1 MFSKA
6 DCVLIKLAD
15 LPCLLYIYKMKIC
28 CTNVPNFRRII
39 SFSIIIIISQ
49 NEHFSFY
56 IKRSND

>member
-6 DCVLIKLAD
+6 DCFLTKLAD
-15 LPCLLYIYKMKIC
+15 LYIMKIC
-28 CTNVPNFRRII
+28 CTNVTNFRRII